1 MRRNIHNMQKRR
13 RVIVLLLFMII
24 SLTMKAQVFMMDGD
38 ENYREP
44 ENPQVFAGLPEDY
57 GAGYD
62 YYAPVG
68 NGIMVLVAL
77 GGAYLAKKG
86 KLKNSKINKKF
97 NK

>member
-1 MRRNIHNMQKRR
+1 MRKNIHNMQKRR

-44 ENPQVFAGLPEDY
+44 ENPQVFAGLPENY
-57 GAGYD
+57 GLAVDWYT
-62 YYAPVG
+62 PVG
-68 NGIMVLVAL
+68 DGLVLLAAL
-77 GGAYLAKKG
+77 GGAYLLKKR
-86 KLKNSKINKKF
+86 NKSN